1 MVSHV
6 GNNSTP
12 PYTSSIQNLP
22 LPNVV
27 TAVKD
32 LGVMFDVKLKFNV
45 HINKIVVKA
54 LARSNLIIKC
64 FLSRDPKTLF
74 MAFVT
79 YVRPIL
85 EYASCVWSPCSLTYI
100 KKVESVQRR
109 FTKRLKGMTELQ
121 YSERLAITGAETLEL
136 RRLKAD
142 LTYIYKIM
150 FGILDV
156 EHGTFDIKLNGG
168 TSTRSGT
175 HRHAFCVEETHGR
188 INARRNFVSLQVA
201 RVWNCLP
208 ANATNFKTVH
218 AFKEYLNKIDF
229 SSQLTIK

>member
-12 PYTSSIQNLP
+12 PYTYSIQYLH

-32 LGVMFDVKLKFNV
+32 LGVMFDVKVKFNV

-54 LARSNLIIKC
+54 LGRSNLIIKC

-74 MAFVT
+74 LEFVT

-85 EYASCVWSPCSLTYI
+85 EYASCVWSSCSLTYF

-109 FTKRLKGMTELQ
+109 FTKRLKGTIELQ
-121 YSERLAITGAETLEL
+121 YSERLAILGAETLEL

-156 EHGTFDIKLNGG
+156 ELGMFDIKLNGG

-188 INARRNFVSLQVA
+188 INARRNFVSHRVP

-208 ANATNFKTVH
+208 ANAINFKTVY
-218 AFKEYLNKIDF
+218 AFKESLNKIDF